1 MMKSSRPVGFI
12 DSGIGGSTVLPQAIR
27 LPFCRMKIMFI
38 SAILPIAHM
47 AIKATKQL
55 LKDAMKLYLCL

>member
-12 DSGIGGSTVLPQAIR
+12 DSGIGGSTVLSESLAL
-27 LPFCRMKIMFI
+27 LPKIMFI

>member
-1 MMKSSRPVGFI
+1 MKSSRPVGFI
-12 DSGIGGSTVLPQAIR
+12 DSGIGGSTVLSESLAL
-27 LPFCRMKIMFI
+27 LPNENYVYFSD
-38 SAILPIAHM
+38 SANCPY

>member
-12 DSGIGGSTVLPQAIR
+12 DSGIGGSTVLSESLA
-27 LPFCRMKIMFI
+27 LCRMKIMFI
-38 SAILPIAHM
+38 SAILPIARM
-47 AIKATKQL
+47 AIKAMKQL